1 MMHKFLIVIEQIKKN
16 FSAYCPDLPGCIATG
31 KTREQAKKNIYDAIK
46 MHLEG
51 LSEDRKPIPRSRAIS
66 EYIVVK

>member
-31 KTREQAKKNIYDAIK
+31 KTREQAEENMYDAIK

-51 LSEDRKPIPRSRAIS
+51 LIEDRKPIPRSRAIS